1 MTTAVQA
8 NLWPIL
14 GHLLTL
20 CSLALFAKALLS
32 DFSSVRGKAERS
44 VTVGL
49 GLGAATIGVIAHIVG
64 SALPMGASFA
74 MVAMLL
80 SLAVMALLYASLEDT
95 LVDIA
100 AGTLAPARAAVASAP
115 ALIPHLE
122 HVAGNVT
129 ELEAARVTHLRH

>member
-1 MTTAVQA
+1 MTTGVQA

-32 DFSSVRGKAERS
+32 DFSSARGKAERS
-44 VTVGL
+44 VAVGL
-49 GLGAATIGVIAHIVG
+49 GLGAATFGVIAHIVG

-80 SLAVMALLYASLEDT
+80 SLAVLALMYALIEDT

-100 AGTLAPARAAVASAP
+100 AGTLSAARAAVPSAP
-115 ALIPHLE
+115 VQITHLE
-122 HVAGNVT
+122 AMPGNVT